1 MSNTPKSDGLLRLG
15 HAASALAVVALLA
28 DGIVQFLVPA
38 LARPMLNETG
48 FDTGMTPLLGTLMV
62 GCAVLYAVP
71 KTAVLGAILT
81 TGFLGGA
88 ICTHVRLGEIASPPL
103 IISLMLGVLV
113 WGGLWLRDPR
123 LRVLLPISS
132 SA

>member
-1 MSNTPKSDGLLRLG
+1 MSDRSKSDGLHRLG
-15 HAASALAVVALLA
+15 RAASVLAVVALLA

-38 LARPMLNETG
+38 LAGPMLDEAG
-48 FDTGMTPLLGTLMV
+48 FDTGMAPLLGTLMI
-62 GCAVLYAVP
+62 GCAVLYAIP

-88 ICTHVRLGEIASPPL
+88 ICAHVRLGEIGSAPE
-103 IISLMLGVLV
+103 IISLVLGVLV

-123 LRVLLPISS
+123 LRALLPVRSTT
-132 SA
+132 